1 MVMTIRPTARALAAL
16 ILVGAAGAFAAKEFV
31 LPRASHARVYAAHDE
46 HAQERVTVGA
56 EPYDTADKRSIFVH
70 RYDEH
75 HLLPIFVVISNDG
88 DQPIAMRELKVELI
102 AGNRTKIEADDEDQ
116 IARRFGRE
124 AQRKPQSGPRVGI
137 PLPIPRRQ
145 ENPRKQMSAL
155 EQELDAAM
163 FKARAV
169 EPHGTQAGFFFFDVT
184 GVSDALAG
192 AHLNVSGLRTGEG
205 AELFFFDVPL
215 DNYLKT
221 RH

>member
-1 MVMTIRPTARALAAL
+1 MMIHAKARAVMAL
-16 ILVGAAGAFAAKEFV
+16 LLVGAAGVAFAAKEFV
-31 LPRASHARVYAAHDE
+31 LPRASHAKDYAAHDE
-46 HAQERVTVGA
+46 HAQEKVTVGA
-56 EPYDTADKRSIFVH
+56 EPYDTPDKRSIFVH
-70 RYDEH
+70 NYDEH

-88 DQPIAMRELKVELI
+88 DQPISMRELKLELI
-102 AGNRTKIEADDEDQ
+102 TRNRTKIESADEDQ
-116 IARRFGRE
+116 ITRRFGRE
-124 AQRKPQSGPRVGI
+124 AQQKPRSGPRVGI

-184 GVSDALAG
+184 DVRDALQG
-192 AHLNVSGLRTGEG
+192 AHLNASGLRAAEG